1 MKRTLREYLVLRR
14 KGKGMPRE
22 AKKPLTNKQRRYIVD
37 ELGKDRPASVVG
49 PEVNVTSRHARRVRD
64 EFFATG
70 GQPSRR
76 PVGRPLS
83 SPPSQEKVNAVLDS
97 YDAEPVGV
105 LRTAYRLRGSIDIR
119 YWEVYQIMKDH
130 GLVEDSPAKSRKRKY
145 VRYERKYANAMWHTD
160 WHVMKDPRVKGAN
173 LVSFLDDSSRGL
185 MGSGLFKEATSEN
198 VVAVLS
204 GAIDRFGA
212 PATIL
217 SDNGSCFVG
226 QRGGKRPR
234 GSWTPTAFE
243 EELLRRDI
251 GLINSRPYHPQTNG
265 KLERFHASIE
275 AEIGH
280 YDSLEDYVEYYNN
293 RRLHFS
299 LDIKNL
305 ETPLAAWRSRQASEG
320 VRRANPR
327 WMEDERE

>member
-1 MKRTLREYLVLRR
+1 
-14 KGKGMPRE
+14 MPRE
-22 AKKPLTNKQRRYIVD
+22 AKKPLTDKQRNYIVKQ
-37 ELGKDRPASVVG
+37 LGKGRPASEVG
-49 PEVNVTSRHARRVRD
+49 PEEDVSPRHARRVRA
-64 EFFATG
+64 EFIAAG
-70 GQPSRR
+70 GPPRRR
-76 PVGRPLS
+76 PRGRPRS
-83 SPPSQEKVNAVLDS
+83 PPPSQEKVNAVLDS

-105 LRTAYRLRGSIDIR
+105 LRTAYRVRGFLDIA
-119 YWEVYQIMKDH
+119 YWEVYQIMVEH
-130 GLVEDSPAKSRKRKY
+130 GLVQSSPAKSRKRKY

-160 WHVMKDPRVKGAN
+160 WHVMKDPRLKGAN

-185 MGSGLFKEATSEN
+185 MGSGLFREATSEN

-226 QRGGKRPR
+226 QRGGRQPK

-243 EELLRRDI
+243 DELLRRGI

-305 ETPLAAWRSRQASEG
+305 ETPLAAWQSRQASEE
-320 VRRANPR
+320 VRRANPL
-327 WMEDERE
+327 WMEEERE